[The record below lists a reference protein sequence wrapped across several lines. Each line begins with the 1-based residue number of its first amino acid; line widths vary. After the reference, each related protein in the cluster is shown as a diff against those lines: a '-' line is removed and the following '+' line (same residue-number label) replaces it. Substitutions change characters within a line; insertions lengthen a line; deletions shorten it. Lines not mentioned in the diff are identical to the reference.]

1 MRKEFGEIIYDDKAA
16 LHLGASFPE
25 LPDENVFTDQTELLL
40 YNQTGLR
47 SSEAREEEARMIAQ
61 RMKELLSTGVVLD
74 KGTGEYRPVHYRD
87 MVILTRSFCVH
98 TGRGGNS
105 GILCEQRR
113 IFRDV

>member
-47 SSEAREEEARMIAQ
+47 SSEAREEACQACC
-61 RMKELLSTGVVLD
+61 KE
-74 KGTGEYRPVHYRD
+74 
-87 MVILTRSFCVH
+87 
-98 TGRGGNS
+98 GGK
-105 GILCEQRR
+105 IR
-113 IFRDV
+113 

>member
-1 MRKEFGEIIYDDKAA
+1 M
-16 LHLGASFPE
+16 GASFPE

-87 MVILTRSFCVH
+87 MVILTRSLQGWAEVFGVH